1 MTAVQQPS
9 TERNPLMSKMITQ
22 TDNKNTV
29 HRNLPLKALLNVALS
44 RGEGKLAKNGA
55 LSVITGRRT
64 GRSPQDRFIVRD
76 EITLN
81 EVDWGTV
88 NQAISPEVFDKL
100 WQRAQEHLNSHTH
113 FISHLA
119 VGADETYQIPVTVI
133 TDLAWHQLFCYYA
146 FIRTFSPSDST
157 KTWTLLNVSQFKTD
171 PERDGV
177 KSDATMIIN
186 FKKRKILLC
195 GLLYAGE
202 MKKAMFAVMNFLV
215 PPQGVLPMH
224 CAANVGHDGNV
235 ALFFGLSGT
244 GKTTL
249 SADPDR
255 YLIGDDEHGWGNNG
269 VFNFE
274 GGCYAKCINLS
285 AEREPLIWQAI
296 RDGAIM
302 ENVVLDETTL
312 APRYEND
319 SLTQNTRAAYPL
331 EHIEL
336 RVKQN
341 RGGHPNAIIFLT
353 CDLYGVL
360 PPVAKLSKEQAAYY
374 FLSGY
379 TALVGSTEVGQ
390 GSGIKQTFSTCFG
403 APFFPRSPDV
413 YANLLMHHIDQ
424 ANCPVYLVNTGWTG
438 GAYGEGG
445 KRFDIPTTRTIINA
459 ILNRELDSACYEVMP
474 KFKLAIPTSIKGI
487 DTKILNPKN
496 AWRNASDYN
505 RYAKQL
511 IEAFITNFKR
521 FKVSPEIIAV
531 GPELV

>member
-1 MTAVQQPS
+1 
-9 TERNPLMSKMITQ
+9 MSKMISQ
-22 TDNKNTV
+22 TDNKKTV
-29 HRNLPLKALLNVALS
+29 HRNLPAKALLNIALA
-44 RGEGKLAKNGA
+44 RGEGKLAQNGA
-55 LSVITGRRT
+55 LSVTTGLRT
-64 GRSPQDRFIVRD
+64 GRSPQDRFIVQD
-76 EITLN
+76 EVTTN
-81 EVDWGTV
+81 EVDWGAI
-88 NQAISPEVFDKL
+88 NQSISTECFERL
-100 WQRAQEHLNSHTH
+100 WQRTQEYFKKNTH
-113 FISHLA
+113 FISYLA
-119 VGADETYQIPVTVI
+119 VGSDENYQMPVTVI
-133 TDLAWHQLFCYYA
+133 TDLAWHQLFCYNA
-146 FIRTFSPSDST
+146 FIRTFKTEDSA
-157 KTWTLLNVSQFKTD
+157 KTWTLLNAAQLKTD

-177 KSDATMIIN
+177 KSDAALLID
-186 FKKRKILLC
+186 FKKRRILLC
-195 GLLYAGE
+195 GLHYAGE
-202 MKKAMFAVMNFLV
+202 MKKAMFAVMNFLL
-215 PPQGVLPMH
+215 PPQGILPMH
-224 CAANVGHDGNV
+224 CAANVGHDGDA

-255 YLIGDDEHGWGNNG
+255 YLIGDDEHGWGDNG

-312 APRYEND
+312 APRYD
-319 SLTQNTRAAYPL
+319 DSSLTQNSRAAYPL
-331 EHIEL
+331 EHIE
-336 RVKQN
+336 RRMKQN
-341 RGGHPNAIIFLT
+341 RGGQPTAIIFLT

-413 YANLLMHHIDQ
+413 YANLLIHHIERT
-424 ANCPVYLVNTGWTG
+424 NCPVYLVNTGWTG

-459 ILNRELDSACYEVMP
+459 ILNQKLEQATYEVMP
-474 KFKLAIPTSIKGI
+474 EFKLAIPTSIKEV
-487 DTKILNPKN
+487 DQKLLNPIN
-496 AWRNASDYN
+496 AWRSTADYN
-505 RYAKQL
+505 GHAKKL
-511 IEAFITNFKR
+511 TEAFIANFKK
-521 FKVSPEIIAV
+521 FKVSPEIMAA
-531 GPELV
+531 GPELT